1 MASILK
7 VDKIRVTGGASDS
20 ISFDGSGNITFNK
33 TASGAGLNTVILA
46 NDTTGGTT
54 LSEIEFD
61 LSMDT
66 SYIYQ
71 RFIIEN
77 VYASAAQD
85 LLLQSRRASD
95 NTYFTGSNSYAYAY
109 LYASSSGSG
118 GSGNDGQTYGRIVG
132 YGLGNAS
139 NETSTFIIDVTNN
152 ALSGTGKYTKFTV
165 RRNGWNSVPR
175 MVSEFNTCLEQATT
189 TTNRFKLYTASGT
202 ISYSGYTHIGFKR
215 S

>member
-1 MASILK
+1 MALTK
-7 VDKIRVTGGASDS
+7 VLDGGTNFGGATSS
-20 ISFDGSGNITFNK
+20 AVLI
-33 TASGAGLNTVILA
+33 A
-46 NDTTGGTT
+46 NDSTGGTT

-71 RFIIEN
+71 RFIVEN
-77 VYASAAQD
+77 VYASAVQD

-95 NTYFTGSNSYAYAY
+95 NTYFTSSNSYAYAY
-109 LYASSSGSG
+109 IYATSSGVG
-118 GSGNDGQTYGRIVG
+118 GAGNNGQAYGRIVG
-132 YGLGNAS
+132 HGLGNAS
-139 NETSTFIIDVTNN
+139 NETSTFFIDVTNN

-165 RRNGWNSVPR
+165 TRNGWQSTPL
-175 MVSEFNTCLEQATT
+175 MTSEANTCLEQATT

-202 ISYSGYTHIGFKR
+202 ISYSGYTHLGFKR

>member
-1 MASILK
+1 MALTK
-7 VDKIRVTGGASDS
+7 VLDGGTN
-20 ISFDGSGNITFNK
+20 FGGSTSSAVLI
-33 TASGAGLNTVILA
+33 A
-46 NDTTGGTT
+46 NDSTGGTT

-71 RFIIEN
+71 RFIVEN
-77 VYASAAQD
+77 VYASATQD

-109 LYASSSGSG
+109 IYATSGGVG
-118 GSGNDGQTYGRIVG
+118 GSGSNGQTYGRIVG
-132 YGLGNAS
+132 HGLGNAS
-139 NETSTFIIDVTNN
+139 NETSTFFIDVTNN

-165 RRNGWNSVPR
+165 RRNGWHSTPH
-175 MVSEFNTCLEQATT
+175 MTSEANTCLEQATT
-189 TTNRFKLYTASGT
+189 TTNRFKLYLASGT
-202 ISYSGYTHIGFKR
+202 LNYSGYTHIGFRR

>member
-7 VDKIRVTGGASDS
+7 VDKIRVSGGDSDS
-20 ISFDGSGNITFNK
+20 ISFDGTGNITFNK

-77 VYASAAQD
+77 LYGSAATD
-85 LLLQSRRASD
+85 LYLRSRRASD
-95 NTYFTGSNSYAYAY
+95 NTYFTGSNSYAWAYMYAT
-109 LYASSSGSG
+109 SGGAG
-118 GSGNDGQTYGRIVG
+118 GSGNNGATYGRIVG
-132 YGLGNAS
+132 HGIGNAS
-139 NETSTFIIDVTNN
+139 NETSTFFIDVTNN

-165 RRNGWNSVPR
+165 KRNGWNSTPA
-175 MVSEFNTCLEQATT
+175 MDTEFNTCLEQATT
-189 TTNRFKLYTASGT
+189 TTNRFKIYPASGT

>member
-1 MASILK
+1 MSRLI
-7 VDKIRVTGGASDS
+7 VTNVETQNIKFDSDTTAFTIASD
-20 ISFDGSGNITFNK
+20 GTTTGTGANK
-33 TASGAGLNTVILA
+33 TVILA

-77 VYASAAQD
+77 VYASATQD
-85 LLLQSRRASD
+85 LLLRTRRASD

-109 LYASSSGSG
+109 IYATSAGVG
-118 GSGNDGQTYGRIVG
+118 GSGNNGQTYGRIVG
-132 YGLGNAS
+132 HGLGNAS
-139 NETSTFIIDVTNN
+139 NETSTFYIDVNNN
-152 ALSGTGKYTKFTV
+152 ALSGTGKYTKFTIARV
-165 RRNGWNSVPR
+165 GWHSTPH

-202 ISYSGYTHIGFKR
+202 ISYSGYTHLGFKR

>member
-1 MASILK
+1 MALS
-7 VDKIRVTGGASDS
+7 KIQAESMNLADTFAFTG
-20 ISFDGSGNITFNK
+20 TV
-33 TASGAGLNTVILA
+33 SGAGVDIIA

-66 SYIYQ
+66 DYIYQ

-77 VYASAAQD
+77 VYASVGHD

-109 LYASSSGSG
+109 LYATDSGSG
-118 GSGNDGQTYGRIVG
+118 GSGNNGQTYGRIVG
-132 YGLGNAS
+132 HGLGNAS
-139 NETSTFIIDVTNN
+139 NETSTFFIDVTNN
-152 ALSGTGKYTKFTV
+152 ALSGTGKYTKFTII
-165 RRNGWNSVPR
+165 RNGWNSVPR
-175 MVSEFNTCLEQATT
+175 MATECNTCLEQATT
-189 TTNRFKLYTASGT
+189 TTNRFKLYQASGT
-202 ISYSGYTHIGFKR
+202 LSYSGYTHLGFKR

>member
-1 MASILK
+1 MALS
-7 VDKIRVTGGASDS
+7 KIQAESMNLADTFAFTG
-20 ISFDGSGNITFNK
+20 TV
-33 TASGAGLNTVILA
+33 SGAGVDIIA

-66 SYIYQ
+66 DYIYQ

-109 LYASSSGSG
+109 LYATSSGSG
-118 GSGNDGQTYGRIVG
+118 GSGSDGQTYGRIVG
-132 YGLGNAS
+132 HGLGNAS
-139 NETSTFIIDVTNN
+139 NETSTFFIDVTNN
-152 ALSGTGKYTKFTV
+152 ALSGTGKYTKFTII
-165 RRNGWNSVPR
+165 RNGWNSAPR
-175 MVSEFNTCLEQATT
+175 MATESNTCLEQATT
-189 TTNRFKLYTASGT
+189 TTNRFKLYLASGT
-202 ISYSGYTHIGFKR
+202 LSYSGYTHLGFKR